1 MVTMSEDMQ
10 LRRDVEAELDW
21 DPRFDSRRIGV
32 SVKGGVVALS
42 GQVGS
47 YAESRAAQE
56 AVQSVVG
63 VQAVA
68 NDIVVDLP
76 QASKL
81 SDADLAEAAV
91 TILKHHASVSCSEVK
106 LVVREGWI
114 TLEGQVDQWFQR
126 NAVEAALSSLRGV
139 KGISNNIAIRR
150 QAAQNDVQARIQEA
164 FRRRALTDAK
174 QISVRIVEGTV
185 TLEGRVRSW
194 QERQQVEN
202 AAWQSP
208 GVSQVIDKLTI
219 SP

>member
-1 MVTMSEDMQ
+1 M
-10 LRRDVEAELDW
+10 
-21 DPRFDSRRIGV
+21 
-32 SVKGGVVALS
+32 
-42 GQVGS
+42 
-47 YAESRAAQE
+47 
-56 AVQSVVG
+56 
-63 VQAVA
+63 
-68 NDIVVDLP
+68 
-76 QASKL
+76 
-81 SDADLAEAAV
+81 
-91 TILKHHASVSCSEVK
+91 
-106 LVVREGWI
+106 
-114 TLEGQVDQWFQR
+114 DQWFQR